1 MKFSEMLSSG
11 KVVLRGAVKGMA
23 QVADSRIL
31 EHIPIVSNILN
42 GAQLIND
49 ALEGKEDADY
59 SLAELKATV
68 QLVSPIVVKIS
79 EATDKV
85 GDAALNDNLEAVSN
99 ILERL
104 WEQADAYL
112 KKGEFVKVRTSDRE
126 R

>member
-59 SLAELKATV
+59 SLTEVKATV
-68 QLVSPIVVKIS
+68 QLVSPIIVKIS

-85 GDAALNDNLEAVSN
+85 GDAALNDILEAISN
-99 ILERL
+99 ILEML
-104 WEQADAYL
+104 WEQANAYL
-112 KKGEFVKVRTSDRE
+112 NKGKFVKVRKGK
-126 R
+126 